1 MNETSGVSRPLPTP
15 ETSVGTDLSRPLPT
29 PETSVGTD
37 LSRPL
42 PTPDVVWQV
51 YARRKYEEPLH
62 EIGNVMADDVELAKV
77 YARSIYDEFSWV
89 EMVIIPRDSIV
100 TVISS

>member
-1 MNETSGVSRPLPTP
+1 MNSTTTSEPQRREALNETR
-15 ETSVGTDLSRPLPT
+15 
-29 PETSVGTD
+29 
-37 LSRPL
+37 
-42 PTPDVVWQV
+42 VWQV

-89 EMVIIPRDSIV
+89 EMVIIPRESIV
-100 TVISS
+100 TVIAS

>member
-1 MNETSGVSRPLPTP
+1 MGDFCMSTSEAMMNAPKRREALNESR
-15 ETSVGTDLSRPLPT
+15 
-29 PETSVGTD
+29 
-37 LSRPL
+37 
-42 PTPDVVWQV
+42 VWQV

-89 EMVIIPRDSIV
+89 EMVLIPREAIV
-100 TVISS
+100 TVLES